1 MSSFRNAI
9 PRRAH
14 KERAQ
19 PDARKKFGILEKHK
33 DYVLRAK
40 AFHQKE
46 EALRKLKEK
55 AEFRNP
61 DEFYFKMVHAKT
73 VNGIH
78 MPPSEANKYSQEELM
93 LMKTQDMGYILQ
105 KIQIEKKKI
114 ERLTSVLHTLDNQPS
129 NKRVYY
135 AEDREEAKE
144 IRSKSLESSNALV
157 LAKVPGRIKKKT
169 MSSYREVESR
179 KQRVQQL
186 EKLYSDMTLQKEL
199 QKPGRKRKLREEE
212 MVSPTT
218 KAVYKWR
225 TERKR

>member
-1 MSSFRNAI
+1 MSSLRNAI

-19 PDARKKFGILEKHK
+19 PEARKKFGILEKHK

-61 DEFYFKMVHAKT
+61 DEFYFKMINTRTINGVHR
-73 VNGIH
+73 
-78 MPPSEANKYSQEELM
+78 PPSEANKYTQEELM

-105 KIQIEKKKI
+105 KIQSEKKKI
-114 ERLTSVLHTLDNQPS
+114 ERLTSVLHALDNQPL
-129 NKRVYY
+129 NKRVFY
-135 AEDREEAKE
+135 AENRKEAKD
-144 IRSKSLESSNALV
+144 IRSRSLESSNSPV
-157 LAKVPGRIKKKT
+157 FSKVPNSIKKKT
-169 MSSYREVESR
+169 ACSYAEVESR

-186 EKLYSDMTLQKEL
+186 EKLYSEMALQKEL
-199 QKPGRKRKLREEE
+199 QKSGRKRKLREEE
-212 MVSPTT
+212 LVSPTSRP
-218 KAVYKWR
+218 VYKWR